1 MPAGKCID
9 KNIKR
14 FYEYIKEVELDNKGK
29 IDNVYSYTEYLVDDY
44 IKKNNELITEICEVT
59 HSEKDKLKYMIF
71 KDVLYHI
78 YENICFLDVRYN
90 VDDDV
95 KTLKHNKKIGEEQE
109 EFDIIPLRDYL
120 KSKRYDNK
128 QKRRFRDRKNKSN
141 DPIKYRSRNI

>member
-14 FYEYIKEVELDNKGK
+14 FYKRLKKVKLKNKRK
-29 IDNVYSYTEYLVDDY
+29 IDNVYSYTEYLVDGYIEDY
-44 IKKNNELITEICEVT
+44 KKLIDEICEVT

-78 YENICFLDVRYN
+78 YENIYFLDVRYN
-90 VDDDV
+90 VDDDI

-128 QKRRFRDRKNKSN
+128 QKRRFRDRKNK
-141 DPIKYRSRNI
+141 KRG

>member
-1 MPAGKCID
+1 M
-9 KNIKR
+9 
-14 FYEYIKEVELDNKGK
+14 
-29 IDNVYSYTEYLVDDY
+29 
-44 IKKNNELITEICEVT
+44 
-59 HSEKDKLKYMIF
+59 
-71 KDVLYHI
+71 YHI

-141 DPIKYRSRNI
+141 DPIVVIFIVYRKHVKFIQITVLF

>member
-95 KTLKHNKKIGEEQE
+95 KTLKHNKKIGEEGE
-109 EFDIIPLRDYL
+109 LE
-120 KSKRYDNK
+120 
-128 QKRRFRDRKNKSN
+128 
-141 DPIKYRSRNI
+141 

>member
-1 MPAGKCID
+1 M
-9 KNIKR
+9 
-14 FYEYIKEVELDNKGK
+14 
-29 IDNVYSYTEYLVDDY
+29 YSYTEYLVDDY

-109 EFDIIPLRDYL
+109 EFDIKDMII
-120 KSKRYDNK
+120 NK
-128 QKRRFRDRKNKSN
+128 KDVSEIEKINQM
-141 DPIKYRSRNI
+141 IL

>member
-14 FYEYIKEVELDNKGK
+14 FYKRLKKVKLKNKRK
-29 IDNVYSYTEYLVDDY
+29 IDNVYSYTEYLVDGYIEDY
-44 IKKNNELITEICEVT
+44 KKLIDEICEVT

-78 YENICFLDVRYN
+78 YENIYFLDVRYN
-90 VDDDV
+90 VDDDI

-109 EFDIIPLRDYL
+109 EFDIIP
-120 KSKRYDNK
+120 
-128 QKRRFRDRKNKSN
+128 
-141 DPIKYRSRNI
+141 